1 MDANRGAAMSNGKPN
16 KVNSGDPLRRQ
27 LSALG
32 VRAAGAPLPCFGERL
47 ARLFDLSDTVALDAA
62 NVDAPDGHFAADERT
77 AERLGAEL
85 EKLRHGQRGAIEA
98 SITAERIGTRNG
110 LPEPQA
116 GPSPAEPPDF
126 EPYRRFYQGKQR
138 QMAAAVPAL
147 RLKARGALTDHSPAL
162 ARLARIDAVLDNTLT
177 GYARKGF
184 GTVPAVL
191 EKRFLA
197 LWPDRQHSLL
207 SDEPGH
213 EPADW
218 MKEGAWLHRF
228 CQEMKT
234 LLLAELDARLA
245 PVQGLISALHNHP
258 QGPQ

>member
-1 MDANRGAAMSNGKPN
+1 MSNGRPN
-16 KVNSGDPLRRQ
+16 KANSGDPLRQQ

-32 VRAAGAPLPCFGERL
+32 VRAAEAPLPCFGERL

-62 NVDAPDGHFAADERT
+62 NIESRDGHFAADGKAT
-77 AERLGAEL
+77 ERLRAEL
-85 EKLRHGQRGAIEA
+85 EKLRHSQRDAIEA
-98 SITAERIGTRNG
+98 SVTAERIGTRNG
-110 LPEPQA
+110 LPAPEA

-138 QMAAAVPAL
+138 QMAAAVPPL

-162 ARLARIDAVLDNTLT
+162 ARLARIDAVLDATLT

-184 GTVPAVL
+184 GAVPGVL

-197 LWPDRQHSLL
+197 LWPDRQQSLL
-207 SDEPGH
+207 SDAPGH
-213 EPADW
+213 DPEDW

-234 LLLAELDARLA
+234 MLLAELDARLE
-245 PVQGLISALHNHP
+245 PVQGLLMALDSAHNHP

>member
-1 MDANRGAAMSNGKPN
+1 MSNGRPTN
-16 KVNSGDPLRRQ
+16 VNHDGALRQR
-27 LSALG
+27 LADLG

-62 NVDAPDGHFAADERT
+62 NVEARDGHFGADKKA
-77 AERLGAEL
+77 AERLRAEL
-85 EKLRHGQRGAIEA
+85 EKLRHSQRAAIEA
-98 SITAERIGTRNG
+98 SVTDERIGTRNG
-110 LPEPQA
+110 LPAPEA

-126 EPYRRFYQGKQR
+126 EPYRRFYQSKQR
-138 QMAAAVPAL
+138 QMAAAVPPL
-147 RLKARGALTDHSPAL
+147 RLKARGALTVHGPAL

-184 GTVPAVL
+184 GAVPGVL

-207 SDEPGH
+207 SDAPGQEPQ
-213 EPADW
+213 DW
-218 MKEGAWLHRF
+218 MREGAWLHRF

-234 LLLAELDARLA
+234 MLLAELDARLE
-245 PVQGLISALHNHP
+245 PVQGLLSALQNDS

>member
-1 MDANRGAAMSNGKPN
+1 MSNGRPTN
-16 KVNSGDPLRRQ
+16 VNHDGALRQR
-27 LSALG
+27 LADLG
-32 VRAAGAPLPCFGERL
+32 ARAAGAPLPCFGERL

-62 NVDAPDGHFAADERT
+62 NVEARDGHFGADKKA
-77 AERLGAEL
+77 AERLRAEL
-85 EKLRHGQRGAIEA
+85 EKLRHSQRAAIEA
-98 SITAERIGTRNG
+98 SVTDERIGTRNG
-110 LPEPQA
+110 LPAPEA

-126 EPYRRFYQGKQR
+126 EPYRRFYQSKQR
-138 QMAAAVPAL
+138 QMAAAVPPL
-147 RLKARGALTDHSPAL
+147 RLKARGALTDHGPAL

-184 GTVPAVL
+184 GAVPGVL

-207 SDEPGH
+207 SDAPGQEPQ
-213 EPADW
+213 DW
-218 MKEGAWLHRF
+218 MREGAWLHRF

-234 LLLAELDARLA
+234 MLLAELDARLE
-245 PVQGLISALHNHP
+245 PVQGLLSALQNDS

>member
-1 MDANRGAAMSNGKPN
+1 MSNGRPN
-16 KVNSGDPLRRQ
+16 SVNNTGPLRRQ
-27 LSALG
+27 LAGLG

-62 NVDAPDGHFAADERT
+62 NVASRDGHFGADGKA
-77 AERLGAEL
+77 AERLRAEL
-85 EKLRHGQRGAIEA
+85 EKLRQSQRDAIEA
-98 SITAERIGTRNG
+98 SVTAERIGTRNG
-110 LPEPQA
+110 LPAPQA

-126 EPYRRFYQGKQR
+126 EPYRRFYQSKQR
-138 QMAAAVPAL
+138 QMAAAVPPL
-147 RLKARGALTDHSPAL
+147 RLKARGALTDHGPAL
-162 ARLARIDAVLDNTLT
+162 ARLARIDAVLDATLT

-184 GTVPAVL
+184 GAVPGVL

-207 SDEPGH
+207 SDTPGDD
-213 EPADW
+213 PRDW

-234 LLLAELDARLA
+234 LLLAELDARLE
-245 PVQGLISALHNHP
+245 PVQGLLMALESAHNHP
-258 QGPQ
+258 QGHQ

>member
-1 MDANRGAAMSNGKPN
+1 MSNQGAAMSNGKPN
-16 KVNSGDPLRRQ
+16 NVNNNSALRRQ
-27 LSALG
+27 LADQG
-32 VRAAGAPLPCFGERL
+32 VRAARAPLPCFGERL

-62 NVDAPDGHFAADERT
+62 NVESRDGPFSADGKA

-85 EKLRHGQRGAIEA
+85 EKLRHSQRDAIEA
-98 SITAERIGTRNG
+98 SVTAERIGTRNG
-110 LPEPQA
+110 LPTPEA
-116 GPSPAEPPDF
+116 GPSPAQPPDF

-138 QMAAAVPAL
+138 QMAAAVPPL
-147 RLKARGALTDHSPAL
+147 RLKVRGALTDHSPAL
-162 ARLARIDAVLDNTLT
+162 ARLARIDAVLDATLT

-184 GTVPAVL
+184 GAVPGVL

-197 LWPDRQHSLL
+197 LWPDRQQSLL

-213 EPADW
+213 EPEDW
-218 MKEGAWLHRF
+218 MKQGAWLHGF

-234 LLLAELDARLA
+234 MLLAELDARLA
-245 PVQGLISALHNHP
+245 PVQGLLRALHNP

>member
-1 MDANRGAAMSNGKPN
+1 MSNGRPTN
-16 KVNSGDPLRRQ
+16 VNHDGALRQR
-27 LSALG
+27 LADLG

-47 ARLFDLSDTVALDAA
+47 ARLCDLSDTVALDAA
-62 NVDAPDGHFAADERT
+62 NVEARDGHFGADKKA
-77 AERLGAEL
+77 AERLRAEL
-85 EKLRHGQRGAIEA
+85 EKLRHSQRAAIEA
-98 SITAERIGTRNG
+98 SVTDERIGTRNG
-110 LPEPQA
+110 LPAPEA

-126 EPYRRFYQGKQR
+126 EPYRRFYQSKQR
-138 QMAAAVPAL
+138 QMAAAVPPL
-147 RLKARGALTDHSPAL
+147 RLKARGALTDHGPAL

-184 GTVPAVL
+184 GAVPGVL

-207 SDEPGH
+207 SDAPGQEPQ
-213 EPADW
+213 DW
-218 MKEGAWLHRF
+218 MREGAWLHRF

-234 LLLAELDARLA
+234 MLLAELDARLE
-245 PVQGLISALHNHP
+245 PVQGLLSALQNDS